1 MRPLLAIAD
10 PLDDNYLLV
19 EVGYLRLIQR
29 SMPVLFV

>member
-19 EVGYLRLIQR
+19 DAGYLRLIQR
-29 SMPVLFV
+29 SRPVLFA